1 MSETLTGP
9 AATILAA
16 EPQLFVGD
24 LGVATRFYVEKLGF
38 ALVFSHGERAFYAQV
53 SRGGARLNLRVTD
66 GPTGARK
73 DEVDALS
80 ATLTVDNIRLL
91 FEEYQCAGTIFHQP
105 LRAEPW
111 GARTFIV
118 ADPDG
123 NLLCF
128 AGE

>member
-1 MSETLTGP
+1 MSETPTQT

-16 EPQLFVGD
+16 EPQLFAND

-38 ALVFSHGERAFYAQV
+38 AVVFSHGELAFYAQV

-66 GPTGARK
+66 GPTGARN

-80 ATLTVDNIRLL
+80 ATLIVDNIRSL
-91 FEEYQCAGTIFHQP
+91 FEEYERAGAIFHQP
-105 LRAEPW
+105 LQTEPW

-118 ADPDG
+118 VDPDG

-128 AGE
+128 AGD

>member
-1 MSETLTGP
+1 MSATPTQT

-24 LGVATRFYVEKLGF
+24 LGVATRFYVDRLGF
-38 ALVFSHGERAFYAQV
+38 ALVFSHGEPAFYAQV

-80 ATLTVDNIRLL
+80 ATLTVDNIQPL
-91 FEEYQCAGTIFHQP
+91 FKEYQRAGTTFHRS
-105 LRAEPW
+105 LRTEPW

-128 AGE
+128 AGS